1 MKILILFSDTGGGHR
16 SAAEAIISAYNL
28 HWPGQFESQMVD
40 FLNKCIPPPLNRG
53 GNLYRPTVNSASWL
67 WGFLWRF
74 TNHPYPYRY
83 GTRMMARLGQRRMRA
98 LIVAEKPDVV
108 VSVHPLANHLAL
120 SVLATIHPRIPYV
133 IVVTD
138 LFSAHRTWYHPKAD
152 LIVVPTTGAYDLGL
166 QYGISPERLKVTGLP
181 VHERFL
187 EEINISKVEMKARLG
202 LPTDKPVV
210 LLISGGEGMGPV
222 FSIAQAVAH
231 SGAALHLVV
240 IAGRNAGLK
249 AQLEK
254 TNWPVSTTTTGFVRN
269 MHEWMRAADLLI
281 TKAGPGT
288 ISEALI
294 SGLPM
299 ILFDY
304 IPGQEEGNVT
314 FVVETGAGRMVPIPV
329 GVGETVYR
337 LLQPS
342 NPELQRIAQAAQQQ
356 ARPLAARDTA
366 DLIAQVAMKSMS
378 RVKVR
383 EEKAE

>member
-40 FLNKCIPPPLNRG
+40 FLKTCIPPPLNSG

-74 TNHPYPYRY
+74 TNRPYPYRY
-83 GTRMMARLGQRRMRA
+83 GSRMMARLGQSRMRA

-108 VSVHPLANHLAL
+108 VSVHPLANHLTL

-152 LIVVPTTGAYDLGL
+152 LIVAPTTGAYDLGI

-187 EEINISKVEMKARLG
+187 EEITISKTEMKARLG
-202 LPTDKPVV
+202 LPADKPVV
-210 LLISGGEGMGPV
+210 LLISGGEGMGPI
-222 FSIAQAVAH
+222 FAMAQAVAQ

-240 IAGRNAGLK
+240 IAGRNTGLK
-249 AQLEK
+249 MQLEK
-254 TNWPVSTTTTGFVRN
+254 AVWPVSTTFTGFVRN

-314 FVVETGAGRMVPIPV
+314 FVVETGAGRMVPTTT
-329 GVGETVYR
+329 GVGEAVYR
-337 LLQPS
+337 LLQPG
-342 NPELQRIAQAAQQQ
+342 NPELQRMAQAALQQG
-356 ARPLAARDTA
+356 RPLAARETA
-366 DLIAQVAMKSMS
+366 EMIVDVARKAAP
-378 RVKVR
+378 RVKTR
-383 EEKAE
+383 QEEKE